1 MNRLDRRKF
10 FTRVEEISVAMLEF
24 LAKTSPGPPNCIQP
38 IMDPSVQPP
47 DKNTSFASPTM
58 IFVIVGIIVAAF
70 VMFLV
75 LHPS

>member
-1 MNRLDRRKF
+1 M
-10 FTRVEEISVAMLEF
+10 E
-24 LAKTSPGPPNCIQP
+24 
-38 IMDPSVQPP
+38 PSVPPP

-75 LHPS
+75 FRPS